1 MHLTK
6 LSLKNFRSFSE
17 EQTIDFAPI
26 TLLFGP
32 NSVGKSSVLMALFYL
47 QQILDKG
54 ECNPKY
60 LDALGYRNVGG
71 FKNLV
76 HGRDV
81 ERKIVIKLH
90 FNKVDDYSENF
101 SFDNVTSVM
110 RDDETLNSFLE
121 REELNIE
128 PILEQ
133 AEEFAV
139 AFEISWSFSKKTAY
153 VSTIVYAFDDIEMV
167 RLSSDEN
174 LKNPQISAF
183 NLVHPYTYTD
193 EQLGNINEIVGL
205 SRLGN
210 LLSRYDLSIDFN
222 LNKEELRSRLD
233 FSSDCKNE
241 YNKDYPGKTLILPF
255 RSRVGALPHTDRFLS
270 TTFEHENNF
279 IDSIVHETLS
289 NTIVS
294 PLRKIKEYLSN
305 SLCIGPLRHIPDSD
319 YLANPYIRQ
328 SDWYDGKAAWD
339 YVKQADIDSIDKINK
354 HLSKSKLNIG
364 CQFCYSV
371 EDVETRL
378 VKASLEMRSIED
390 FIALNDAIPDS
401 LKVSISDANNKN
413 DQALASDDIEDVRK
427 EHDIASDFYLGVG
440 LNKNVSVELYDL
452 SAKQIVSASEV
463 GSGVSQIMPLVV
475 AAAATQGGIIA
486 CEQPE
491 LHVHP
496 RIQVGLGDFL
506 IEHSRWNSDDSS
518 KTTQFLIETHS
529 EHLIL
534 RLLKRIRQTT
544 DGELPSGNI
553 EITNQDIS
561 IMYLEAYE
569 SGVKAKRLHIDQDGE
584 FNQRWPG
591 GFFTERSEELF

>member
-1 MHLTK
+1 MQLTK

-17 EQTIDFAPI
+17 EQTIEFAPV

-32 NSVGKSSVLMALFYL
+32 NSVGKSSVLMALFYIH
-47 QQILDKG
+47 QILDKG
-54 ECNPKY
+54 ECNPKC

-76 HGRDV
+76 HGRDL

-90 FNKVDDYSENF
+90 FSIVDDFSDNF
-101 SFDNVTSVM
+101 SFDNVSSVM
-110 RDDETLNSFLE
+110 NTDESLNSFLDAE
-121 REELNIE
+121 GLNIE
-128 PILEQ
+128 PALEQ

-139 AFEISWSFSKKTAY
+139 AFEVSWSFSKKTAY
-153 VSTIVYAFDDIEMV
+153 VSNIVYSYDGIEMA
-167 RLSSDEN
+167 RISSDEN
-174 LKNPQISAF
+174 LKNPEISAL

-193 EQLGNINEIVGL
+193 EQLGNIQEIEDL
-205 SRLGN
+205 SKLGR
-210 LLSRYDLSIDFN
+210 LLSRYDLSSEI
-222 LNKEELRSRLD
+222 ELDKAEIHKRLD
-233 FSSDCKNE
+233 FFSGSKKE

-255 RSRVGALPHTDRFLS
+255 KSRNGALPFTDRIIS

-279 IDSIVHETLS
+279 VDSIVHETLS

-319 YLANPYIRQ
+319 YLSNPYIRQ

-339 YVKQADIDSIDKINK
+339 YIKQADIGSIDKINSN
-354 HLSKSKLNIG
+354 LSKSKLNIG

-371 EDVETRL
+371 EDIETRL
-378 VKASLEMRSIED
+378 VRASLEIKSIED
-390 FIALNDAIPDS
+390 FMALNDAIPDS
-401 LKVSISDANNKN
+401 LKMSISDANNKN
-413 DQALASDDIEDVRK
+413 EKAMVSNDIDAIRK
-427 EHDIASDFYLGVG
+427 ENDVASDFYLGVG
-440 LNKNVSVELYDL
+440 INKDVSVELYDL
-452 SAKQIVSASEV
+452 AAKQIVNASEV

-475 AAAATQGGIIA
+475 AAAAKQGGIIA

-496 RIQVGLGDFL
+496 RVQVGLGDFL
-506 IEHSRWNSDDSS
+506 IENSLWSSEDSS
-518 KTTQFLIETHS
+518 KTTQFLVETHS

-534 RLLKRIRQTT
+534 RLLKRIRQST
-544 DGELPSGNI
+544 DGELPKGSVEVN
-553 EITNQDIS
+553 NQDIS
-561 IMYLEAYE
+561 IMYLEASE
-569 SGVKAKRLHIDQDGE
+569 SGVKAKRLHIDRDGE
-584 FNQRWPG
+584 FHQRWPG